1 MTNLFP
7 MQNFKK
13 IEELLIVRAKLDP
26 NGLYFLGV
34 IGPKGG
40 NSNSNSPYM
49 IEFSMSNFL

>member
-49 IEFSMSNFL
+49 IEFSMSDFL